1 VNRLAVED
9 HLGVAVNERVVIG
22 IPDGLLVRAS
32 VAAYGLPLIAL
43 VTAAGIAE
51 WLRAPELAVA
61 AAGVA
66 GLAAGL
72 WLTGRL
78 TGGSVARRRYQP
90 VLLRREHPTVRIPF
104 QTGAA
109 TDGGRTDRHKPSK
122 RRGKPMSAAA
132 AEILTE
138 DPVLETDFAKEMI
151 RQMRAIDSYG
161 TYDNWPPGKILEPL
175 SSPRRRSARSR

>member
-1 VNRLAVED
+1 MIEELATVVGCTGRLAWVQTHRRGACGACDQGTGCATSVLGSLFGPGPVSRLAVED
-9 HLGVAVNERVVIG
+9 HLGVGVGERVVVG

-51 WLRAPELAVA
+51 WLRAPQLAVA
-61 AAGVA
+61 AVGVA

-78 TGGSVARRRYQP
+78 TGGSVSRRRYQP

-109 TDGGRTDRHKPSK
+109 T
-122 RRGKPMSAAA
+122 AAA
-132 AEILTE
+132 H
-138 DPVLETDFAKEMI
+138 
-151 RQMRAIDSYG
+151 RQ
-161 TYDNWPPGKILEPL
+161 TQTKQT
-175 SSPRRRSARSR
+175 AR

>member
-1 VNRLAVED
+1 MIEELATVVGRTGRLAWVQTHRRGACSACAQGTGCATSVLGSLLRLGAVNRLAVED
-9 HLGVAVNERVVIG
+9 HLGVSVDERVVIG

-72 WLTGRL
+72 WFTGRL
-78 TGGSVARRRYQP
+78 TGGGVARRRYQP
-90 VLLRREHPTVRIPF
+90 VLLRREHPTLRVHCE
-104 QTGAA
+104 TGA
-109 TDGGRTDRHKPSK
+109 P
-122 RRGKPMSAAA
+122 AA
-132 AEILTE
+132 
-138 DPVLETDFAKEMI
+138 VV
-151 RQMRAIDSYG
+151 
-161 TYDNWPPGKILEPL
+161 
-175 SSPRRRSARSR
+175 PRPAQTQT